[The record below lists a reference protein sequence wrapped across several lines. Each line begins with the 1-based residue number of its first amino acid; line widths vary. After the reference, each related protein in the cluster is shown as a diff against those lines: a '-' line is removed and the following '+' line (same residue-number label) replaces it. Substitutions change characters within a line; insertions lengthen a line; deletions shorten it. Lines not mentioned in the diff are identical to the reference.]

1 MYMDEKKTT
10 ELLLTLVQD
19 ISYIKGRL
27 DTLDEIKMEQKENS
41 NKIEKIEAQNER
53 HERQINSLE
62 KRASTMEE
70 WNRNNMNDSKKQ
82 MSSVFVSMGI
92 AIFSAIVSIVVGLMF

>member
-1 MYMDEKKTT
+1 MDENKTT

-70 WNRNNMNDSKKQ
+70 WNRNKMNDSKKQ
-82 MSSVFVSMGI
+82 MSSVFISMGI

>member
-1 MYMDEKKTT
+1 MDEKKTT

-70 WNRNNMNDSKKQ
+70 WNRNKMNDSKKQ
-82 MSSVFVSMGI
+82 MSSVFISMGI
-92 AIFSAIVSIVVGLMF
+92 AIFSAVVSIVVGLMF

>member
-1 MYMDEKKTT
+1 MDEKKTT

-53 HERQINSLE
+53 HERQIKSLE
-62 KRASTMEE
+62 NRSSTMEE
-70 WNRNNMNDSKKQ
+70 FVRKQMNDSKKQ
-82 MSSVFVSMGI
+82 MSGVFVSMGI
-92 AIFSAIVSIVVGLMF
+92 AIFSAVISVLVGLIF

>member
-53 HERQINSLE
+53 HERQIKSLE
-62 KRASTMEE
+62 NRSSTMEE
-70 WNRNNMNDSKKQ
+70 FVRKQMNDSKKQ
-82 MSSVFVSMGI
+82 MSGVFVSMGI
-92 AIFSAIVSIVVGLMF
+92 AIFSAVISVLVGLIF

>member
-1 MYMDEKKTT
+1 MDEKKTT

-53 HERQINSLE
+53 HERQIKSLE
-62 KRASTMEE
+62 NRSSTMEE
-70 WNRNNMNDSKKQ
+70 FVRKQMNDSKKQ
-82 MSSVFVSMGI
+82 MSGVFVSMGI
-92 AIFSAIVSIVVGLMF
+92 AIFSAVISVLVGLMF

>member
-1 MYMDEKKTT
+1 MDEKKTT

-70 WNRNNMNDSKKQ
+70 WNRNKMNDSKKQ

>member
-1 MYMDEKKTT
+1 MDEKKTT

-70 WNRNNMNDSKKQ
+70 WNRNNMSDSKKQ
-82 MSSVFVSMGI
+82 MSNVFVSMGI
-92 AIFSAIVSIVVGLMF
+92 AIFSAVVSIVVGLMF

>member
-1 MYMDEKKTT
+1 MDEKKTT

-27 DTLDEIKMEQKENS
+27 DTLDEIKTEQKENS

-70 WNRNNMNDSKKQ
+70 WNRNKMNDSKKQ
-82 MSSVFVSMGI
+82 MSSVFISMGI
-92 AIFSAIVSIVVGLMF
+92 AIFSAVVSIVVGLMF

>member
-1 MYMDEKKTT
+1 MDEKKTT

-62 KRASTMEE
+62 KRSSTME
-70 WNRNNMNDSKKQ
+70 
-82 MSSVFVSMGI
+82 
-92 AIFSAIVSIVVGLMF
+92 

>member
-1 MYMDEKKTT
+1 MDEKKTT

-27 DTLDEIKMEQKENS
+27 DTLDEIKMKQKENS

-62 KRASTMEE
+62 KRANTMEE
-70 WNRNNMNDSKKQ
+70 WNRNKMNDSKKQ
-82 MSSVFVSMGI
+82 MSSVFISMGI

>member
-1 MYMDEKKTT
+1 MDEKKTT

-27 DTLDEIKMEQKENS
+27 DTLDEIKVEQKENS

-70 WNRNNMNDSKKQ
+70 WNRNKMNDSKKQ
-82 MSSVFVSMGI
+82 MSSVFISMGI

>member
-1 MYMDEKKTT
+1 MDEKKTT

-70 WNRNNMNDSKKQ
+70 WNRNKMNDSKKQ
-82 MSSVFVSMGI
+82 MSSVFISMGV

>member
-1 MYMDEKKTT
+1 MDEKKTT

-53 HERQINSLE
+53 HERQISSLE

-70 WNRNNMNDSKKQ
+70 WNRNKMNDSKKQ
-82 MSSVFVSMGI
+82 MTSVFISMGI
-92 AIFSAIVSIVVGLMF
+92 AIFSAVVSIVVGLMF

>member
-1 MYMDEKKTT
+1 MDEKKTT

-70 WNRNNMNDSKKQ
+70 WNRNKMNDSKKQ
-82 MSSVFVSMGI
+82 MSSVFISMGI

>member
-1 MYMDEKKTT
+1 MDENKTT

-62 KRASTMEE
+62 KRANTMEE
-70 WNRNNMNDSKKQ
+70 WNRDKMNDSKKQ

>member
-1 MYMDEKKTT
+1 MDEKKTT

-53 HERQINSLE
+53 YERQIKSLE
-62 KRASTMEE
+62 NRSSTMEE
-70 WNRNNMNDSKKQ
+70 FVRKQMNDSKKQ
-82 MSSVFVSMGI
+82 MSGVFVSMGI
-92 AIFSAIVSIVVGLMF
+92 AVFSAIISVLVGLMF

>member
-1 MYMDEKKTT
+1 MDEKKTT

-53 HERQINSLE
+53 HERQIVSLE

-70 WNRNNMNDSKKQ
+70 WNRDKMNDSKKQ
-82 MSSVFVSMGI
+82 MSSVFISMGI

>member
-1 MYMDEKKTT
+1 MDEKKTT

-53 HERQINSLE
+53 HERQIVSLE

-70 WNRNNMNDSKKQ
+70 WNRDKMNDSKKQ

>member
-1 MYMDEKKTT
+1 MDEKKTT

-53 HERQINSLE
+53 HERQIVSLE
-62 KRASTMEE
+62 KRATTMEE
-70 WNRNNMNDSKKQ
+70 WNRNKMNDSKKQ
-82 MSSVFVSMGI
+82 MSSVFISMGI

>member
-1 MYMDEKKTT
+1 MDEKKTT

-53 HERQINSLE
+53 HERQIDSLE

-70 WNRNNMNDSKKQ
+70 WNRDKMNDSKKQ

>member
-1 MYMDEKKTT
+1 MDENKTT

-53 HERQINSLE
+53 HERQIVSLE
-62 KRASTMEE
+62 KRATTMEE
-70 WNRNNMNDSKKQ
+70 WNRNKMNDSKKQ
-82 MSSVFVSMGI
+82 MSSVFISMGI

>member
-1 MYMDEKKTT
+1 MDEKKTT

-53 HERQINSLE
+53 HERQIVSLE

-70 WNRNNMNDSKKQ
+70 WNRNKMNDSKKQ
-82 MSSVFVSMGI
+82 MSSVFISMGI

>member
-1 MYMDEKKTT
+1 MDEKKTT

-41 NKIEKIEAQNER
+41 NKIERIEAQNER

-62 KRASTMEE
+62 KRAGTMEE
-70 WNRNNMNDSKKQ
+70 WNRNKMNDSKKQ

>member
-1 MYMDEKKTT
+1 MDEKKTT

-27 DTLDEIKMEQKENS
+27 DTLDELKIEQKENS

-70 WNRNNMNDSKKQ
+70 WNRNKMNDSKKQ
-82 MSSVFVSMGI
+82 MSSVFVSMGV

>member
-70 WNRNNMNDSKKQ
+70 WNRNKMNDSKKQ

>member
-1 MYMDEKKTT
+1 MDEKKTT

-27 DTLDEIKMEQKENS
+27 DTLKEKKMEQKENS

-53 HERQINSLE
+53 HERQIKSLE
-62 KRASTMEE
+62 NRSSTMEE
-70 WNRNNMNDSKKQ
+70 FVRKQMNDSKKQ
-82 MSSVFVSMGI
+82 MSGVFVSMGV
-92 AIFSAIVSIVVGLMF
+92 AIFSAVISVLVGLMF

>member
-1 MYMDEKKTT
+1 MDEKKTT

-53 HERQINSLE
+53 HERQIVSLE

-70 WNRNNMNDSKKQ
+70 WNRNKMNDSKKQ
-82 MSSVFVSMGI
+82 MSSVFISMGV

>member
-1 MYMDEKKTT
+1 MDEKKTT

-62 KRASTMEE
+62 KRANTMEE
-70 WNRNNMNDSKKQ
+70 WNRDKMNDSKKQ
-82 MSSVFVSMGI
+82 MSSVFISMGI

>member
-1 MYMDEKKTT
+1 MDEKKTT

-53 HERQINSLE
+53 HERQIVSLE

-70 WNRNNMNDSKKQ
+70 WNRNKMNDSKKQ

>member
-1 MYMDEKKTT
+1 MDMEKTT

-53 HERQINSLE
+53 HERQIKSLE
-62 KRASTMEE
+62 NRSSTMEE
-70 WNRNNMNDSKKQ
+70 FVRKQMNDSKKQ
-82 MSSVFVSMGI
+82 MSGVFVSMGI
-92 AIFSAIVSIVVGLMF
+92 AIFSAVISVLVGLMF

>member
-1 MYMDEKKTT
+1 MDEKKTT

-62 KRASTMEE
+62 KRANTMEE
-70 WNRNNMNDSKKQ
+70 WNRNKMNDSKKQ
-82 MSSVFVSMGI
+82 MSSVFISMGI